1 MKKIIPLFTVL
12 ILFSFSQIKA
22 QKTDANIFGDVQTEG
37 EHVPFA
43 SVYLKDTNIGT
54 ATDETGH
61 YLLVN
66 LPVGKH
72 ILVAKV
78 IGYKIVEKEVELIEG
93 QTIEINFKLEKESL
107 AVDEVVI
114 TGTKTF
120 KRQTESAVIVN
131 VLDSK
136 IFDHVQANTISEGLS
151 FQPGLRMETDCQ
163 TCNYSQLRMN
173 GLGGAYSQ
181 ILINS
186 RPIFSPLTG
195 LYGLE
200 QIPTEM
206 VERIEV
212 VRGGASALYGSS
224 AIGGTV
230 NVITR
235 FPTRNAYEFSMNN
248 ATIGGDANDNH
259 INGNITLVT
268 DRRNAGVTLFASRRD
283 RQAYDHNGDGYS
295 ELPELQNNSFGLNS
309 YFKLS
314 PNQKLEANLASL
326 HEYRRGGNKNDG
338 AAHLSDQSEERTHDI
353 LMGGLDYEL
362 YFDNNRTT
370 LSAFLAGQN
379 TKRKHYTG
387 IIPDETDEPEAY
399 QNHLEDPPYGNTKNN
414 TFMGGV
420 QMNHTIYD
428 FIQGTNIITG
438 GIEYNYDDVL
448 DEIEAYNYII
458 DQTTKN
464 LGLYLQSDWAINSK
478 VTLLTGL
485 RADDHNFVDKLI
497 VSPRVSFLYKSNQ
510 ETQYRL
516 SWSTGFRAPQ
526 AFDSDLHIAFSGGG
540 IQQIKLADNLEEERS
555 QSISASFNW
564 DHANERHIWGFT
576 FEGFYTLLKDAFI
589 LEELEQIGN
598 NSVLEKRNGGNSE
611 VYGITM
617 EARANFNRILQL
629 EAGLTAQKSQF
640 DEAVEWS
647 ADIPGTK
654 DYLRTPE
661 TYGYFTFSYAPETP
675 FAASLSGIYTGKM
688 LVPHYGLP
696 GDAGTPEND
705 ILVNSDPF
713 LETNLKLSY
722 DFDLKQVDSK
732 LQLFGGVT
740 NLFNAYQDD
749 FDRGKFRDSNYIYGP
764 AKPRTFF
771 FGIKIFN

>member
-1 MKKIIPLFTVL
+1 MKRNTFI
-12 ILFSFSQIKA
+12 ILFFSLVLSITVKA
-22 QKTDANIFGDVQTEG
+22 QDTDANIFGDVQSKG
-37 EHVPFA
+37 EHIPF
-43 SVYLKDTNIGT
+43 VNIFVKGTNIGT
-54 ATDETGH
+54 VTDETGH

-66 LPVGKH
+66 LPTGKQT
-72 ILVAKV
+72 IVAKML
-78 IGYKIVEKEVELIEG
+78 GYKVVEKEVDLIVGQSIEL
-93 QTIEINFKLEKESL
+93 NFELEKESL
-107 AVDEVVI
+107 AVDEVVV

-120 KRQTESAVIVN
+120 KRKTESAVIVN
-131 VLDSK
+131 VIDNK
-136 IFDHVQANTISEGLS
+136 IFDFVQANTISEGLN

-163 TCNYSQLRMN
+163 TCNYTQLRMN

-235 FPTRNAYEFSMNN
+235 FPTKNAYEFSMNN
-248 ATIGGDANDNH
+248 ATVGGDANDNH
-259 INGNITLVT
+259 INGNVTLLT
-268 DRRNAGVTLFASRRD
+268 TRRNAGVTIFTSRRD

-295 ELPELQNNSFGLNS
+295 EIPEVQNNSFGMNS

-338 AAHLSDQSEERTHDI
+338 VAHLSDQSEERTHDI
-353 LMGGLDYEL
+353 LMGGLDYEIN
-362 YFDNNRTT
+362 FDNNRTS

-379 TKRKHYTG
+379 TKRNHYTG
-387 IIPDETDEPEAY
+387 IIPDDPDEY
-399 QNHLEDPPYGNTKNN
+399 QNHLENPPYGNTKNN

-420 QMNHTIYD
+420 QVNHTIYD

-438 GIEYNYDDVL
+438 GIEYNYDDVF
-448 DEIEAYNYII
+448 DEITAYDYLI

-464 LGLYLQSDWAINSK
+464 VGVYLQSDWAINSK
-478 VTLLTGL
+478 LTLLSGL
-485 RADDHNFVDKLI
+485 RADDHNFVDRLI
-497 VSPRVSFLYKSNQ
+497 VSPRVSLLFKSNQ
-510 ETQYRL
+510 ENQFRL

-540 IQQIKLADNLEEERS
+540 IQQIQLADNLEEERS
-555 QSISASFNW
+555 QSVSASWNW
-564 DHANERHIWGFT
+564 DHATENHIWGFT
-576 FEGFYTLLKDAFI
+576 IEGFYTLLKKAFI
-589 LEELEQIGN
+589 LEELTQVGN
-598 NSVLEKRNGGNSE
+598 NSILEKRNGGNSE
-611 VYGITM
+611 VYGATF
-617 EARANFNRILQL
+617 EARANFNRLMQI
-629 EAGLTAQKSQF
+629 EGGLTIQKSMF
-640 DEAVEWS
+640 DEAVNWS

-661 TYGYFTFSYAPETP
+661 TYGYFTVSYTPGIP
-675 FAASLSGIYTGKM
+675 FAASLSGIYTGEM
-688 LVPHYGLP
+688 LVPHFGLP
-696 GDAGTPEND
+696 DDPGTPEFD
-705 ILVNSDPF
+705 ILKTSDPF
-713 LETNLKLSY
+713 LETNLKFSY

-732 LQLFGGVT
+732 LQLFAGVS
-740 NLFNAYQDD
+740 NLFDAYQDD
-749 FDRGKFRDSNYIYGP
+749 FDTGKFRDSNYIYGP

-771 FGIKIFN
+771 FGLKVFN